1 MKKIIIAMAATAVF
15 LPATPALAD
24 AGGYN
29 SHGGPVAGFYRVSD
43 DDWDD
48 DDDDRYYKPR
58 RMKRG
63 DRYWRGRDGRYRCKR
78 DDGTLGL
85 IIGGAVGALLGREI
99 DGGRD
104 RTVGTVLGAA
114 GGALLG
120 REIDRGKLRCR

>member
-1 MKKIIIAMAATAVF
+1 MKKTMISLTAAALF
-15 LPATPALAD
+15 LPVTPALAD
-24 AGGYN
+24 AGGYADG
-29 SHGGPVAGFYRVSD
+29 SAPAAGFYRVSD
-43 DDWDD
+43 DDWD

-63 DRYWRGRDGRYRCKR
+63 DRYWRDRDGRYRCKR
-78 DDGTLGL
+78 DDGTVGL
-85 IIGGAVGALLGREI
+85 IVGGALGALLGREI

-120 REIDRGKLRCR
+120 REIDRGELRCK

>member
-1 MKKIIIAMAATAVF
+1 MKNTIVSLTAAALF
-15 LPATPALAD
+15 LPATPALAQSD
-24 AGGYN
+24 GY
-29 SHGGPVAGFYRVSD
+29 GDFAAPVANFLRIGD

-58 RMKRG
+58 RLKRG
-63 DRYWRGRDGRYRCKR
+63 DRYWRDRNGRYRCKR
-78 DDGTLGL
+78 DDGTTGL

-120 REIDRGKLRCR
+120 REIDRGELRCR

>member
-1 MKKIIIAMAATAVF
+1 MKKTMISLTAAALF
-15 LPATPALAD
+15 LPVTPALAD
-24 AGGYN
+24 VGGYTD
-29 SHGGPVAGFYRVSD
+29 GGVPAAGFYRASD
-43 DDWDD
+43 DDWD

-63 DRYWRGRDGRYRCKR
+63 DRYWRDRDGRYRCKR
-78 DDGTLGL
+78 DDGTVGL
-85 IIGGAVGALLGREI
+85 IVGGALGALLGREI

-120 REIDRGKLRCR
+120 REIDRGELRCK

>member
-1 MKKIIIAMAATAVF
+1 MKKTILSLTAAALF

-24 AGGYN
+24 AGGYTD
-29 SHGGPVAGFYRVSD
+29 HGGPVAGFYRVSD

-58 RMKRG
+58 RLKRG
-63 DRYWRGRDGRYRCKR
+63 DRYWRGRDGRYYCKR
-78 DDGTLGL
+78 KDGTTGL

>member
-1 MKKIIIAMAATAVF
+1 MKKTMISLTAAALF

-24 AGGYN
+24 AGGY
-29 SHGGPVAGFYRVSD
+29 SDHGGPVAGFYRVSD

-48 DDDDRYYKPR
+48 DDDRYYKSR

-78 DDGTLGL
+78 DDGTVGL

-120 REIDRGKLRCR
+120 REIDRGELRCR